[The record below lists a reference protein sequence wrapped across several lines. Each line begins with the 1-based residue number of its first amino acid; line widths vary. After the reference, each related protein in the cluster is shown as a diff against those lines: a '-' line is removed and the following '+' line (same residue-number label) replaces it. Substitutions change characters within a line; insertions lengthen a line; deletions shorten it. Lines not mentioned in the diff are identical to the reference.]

1 MENPPQKKKDKV
13 LFPLIAVWAAPI
25 TKLCLDFLAAEI
37 NRYFRRKEGYI
48 ISLIIDFVGSLVA
61 STFVTLSFEKTKYC
75 FYKTGLIIILVMAIP
90 MTVIL
95 SSVIDHPIIIALI
108 AVEWSQAIVLIIY
121 NNRVKK
127 RFSESELKNNLNN
140 NSPQAIQSLV

>member
-1 MENPPQKKKDKV
+1 
-13 LFPLIAVWAAPI
+13 
-25 TKLCLDFLAAEI
+25 
-37 NRYFRRKEGYI
+37 
-48 ISLIIDFVGSLVA
+48 
-61 STFVTLSFEKTKYC
+61 
-75 FYKTGLIIILVMAIP
+75 MAIP

-140 NSPQAIQSLV
+140 NSPQAIQPLV